1 MPLITE
7 RMLCLLFFF
16 YFPASRISLDKVSV
30 KCSCFWIS
38 GASLGL
44 IPTLLINSF
53 VLLFGVYEFC
63 FFLEDQEIFFQRDSH
78 FLWLLL
84 LFCFFSFSSFLMFLC
99 SRSLL
104 HRFRFLEAS
113 PLFGNQLILL
123 SVMVT
128 LSDQYQLRL
137 TKGHNSFHFEFVLR
151 RLSYDH
157 VNAVPS
163 LLLGFSSLAN
173 LISKGNM
180 SSRNFPFVFYT
191 PSQESL
197 DLPAFFVPCNHIV
210 YQRLISPLLAE

>member
-1 MPLITE
+1 
-7 RMLCLLFFF
+7 
-16 YFPASRISLDKVSV
+16 
-30 KCSCFWIS
+30 
-38 GASLGL
+38 
-44 IPTLLINSF
+44 
-53 VLLFGVYEFC
+53 
-63 FFLEDQEIFFQRDSH
+63 
-78 FLWLLL
+78 
-84 LFCFFSFSSFLMFLC
+84 MFLC

-163 LLLGFSSLAN
+163 LLLRFFSLVN
-173 LISKGNM
+173 LISNGYM
-180 SSRNFPFVFYT
+180 SSRNFPFVFYA

-197 DLPAFFVPCNHIV
+197 YLPAFSVLCNHV
-210 YQRLISPLLAE
+210 VSQRLISPLLVE

>member
-1 MPLITE
+1 MQ
-7 RMLCLLFFF
+7 LFLNFWSI
-16 YFPASRISLDKVSV
+16 SRINSHPSHQFIRFTIRCIWVLFLFRRSRDFFSKR
-30 KCSCFWIS
+30 
-38 GASLGL
+38 L
-44 IPTLLINSF
+44 TLPLVVVVVF
-53 VLLFGVYEFC
+53 
-63 FFLEDQEIFFQRDSH
+63 
-78 FLWLLL
+78 
-84 LFCFFSFSSFLMFLC
+84 FFSFSSFLMFLC

>member
-1 MPLITE
+1 MQLFLNFWSISRINPHPSHQFIRFTIRCIWVLFLFRRSRDFFSKRLTLPLIV
-7 RMLCLLFFF
+7 FFF
-16 YFPASRISLDKVSV
+16 YFL
-30 KCSCFWIS
+30 
-38 GASLGL
+38 
-44 IPTLLINSF
+44 
-53 VLLFGVYEFC
+53 
-63 FFLEDQEIFFQRDSH
+63 
-78 FLWLLL
+78 
-84 LFCFFSFSSFLMFLC
+84 FSSFLMFLH

-137 TKGHNSFHFEFVLR
+137 TKVHNSFHFEFVLR